1 MVRIIGS
8 NAHGNKNELK
18 IVEALNEKATSVLDN
33 NLKEYVKLT
42 DENIGENYDKYKK
55 AKEYLLSLDD
65 DELNKIAHEF
75 VKADIDEISPSTLIK
90 LLVKVSPKALLK
102 LGKLF

>member
-1 MVRIIGS
+1 MILVCNADNQGIASAKRTIIDGYFDLMLE
-8 NAHGNKNELK
+8 ACG
-18 IVEALNEKATSVLDN
+18 VEYFDFLLLHAQHR
-33 NLKEYVKLT
+33 
-42 DENIGENYDKYKK
+42 GNYDKYKK

-75 VKADIDEISPSTLIK
+75 VKVDVDEISPRTLIK
-90 LLVKVSPKALLK
+90 LLIKVSPKALLK

>member
-1 MVRIIGS
+1 MWKCWTDYS
-8 NAHGNKNELK
+8 KK
-18 IVEALNEKATSVLDN
+18 
-33 NLKEYVKLT
+33 NLKEYVNLT
-42 DENIGENYDKYKK
+42 EENIGKNYDKYKK

-75 VKADIDEISPSTLIK
+75 VKVDVDEISPKTLIK
-90 LLVKVSPKALLK
+90 LLIKVSPTALLK